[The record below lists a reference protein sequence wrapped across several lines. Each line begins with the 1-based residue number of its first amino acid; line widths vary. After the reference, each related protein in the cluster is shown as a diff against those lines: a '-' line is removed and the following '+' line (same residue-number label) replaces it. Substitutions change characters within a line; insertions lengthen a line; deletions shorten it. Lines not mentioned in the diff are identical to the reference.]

1 MQIWIYDDVQNKS
14 WTDINGL
21 STIHF
26 AIDNTEPN
34 ISIIPSR
41 SPDIGNWYSTR
52 PSYSN
57 TYPTFTISATD
68 TNLEK
73 VEYKWNE
80 ETWNEYTGDILYEEN
95 GKHILYAKATD
106 LAGNETIEELEVWFD
121 FSNPEGVFTIDDADG
136 IVRQTV
142 KLNFTD
148 VNDPSGSEEI
158 NRIEIWI
165 DGSYIEDAAKL
176 SDGVYEYSLSTTELD
191 DGDYTIRPSIFDMA
205 GNRTRPFIKITV
217 DNTSPNISFNLPEDG
232 EIYAGAIDLEA
243 TCNEDCDYINFWWW
257 RDDQTIQDAID
268 NKQNHTININGTS
281 FAWALDSLNPEL
293 SNGEIG
299 SELNGVYTFRAAGK
313 DLAGN
318 YHHEEITVTIDNTP
332 PVTSLNEEISGIFTN
347 DPILIV
353 GNTTDN
359 LSGVDFVNL
368 YYKLSS
374 NPEEEWILIG
384 TVPTI
389 DNPDDNSPFA
399 WSYTWTPDAE
409 GTYDIKASA
418 TDTLGNEE
426 QSAYIYDLTYDITP
440 PSITIFDI
448 VGDMLNIE
456 VDDVLSGTE
465 KIEIKINDG
474 EWITYISNVNL
485 NDLLNNEPGTY
496 TIYIKVTDKAGN
508 EIEDSTIYTIPEPV
522 AEVLGET
529 DDKSTGGNVVYAQT
543 PGIGSG
549 TEITEETETIPEE
562 EVLGEDILT
571 CENPI
576 QVSGY
581 VYLDKNKNDQMDENE
596 KGIAGISITITGIY
610 KENRITIDTLET
622 DEKGYYKTELCPDTY
637 TLTIDKNDLPKNTE
651 IEEVL
656 SLEIKED
663 AKEPVEYNIPAID
676 TRNFWQKYWYLI
688 LIAGA
693 LGITTVYLITTSRKK
708 EQEY

>member
-26 AIDNTEPN
+26 AI
-34 ISIIPSR
+34 
-41 SPDIGNWYSTR
+41 
-52 PSYSN
+52 
-57 TYPTFTISATD
+57 
-68 TNLEK
+68 
-73 VEYKWNE
+73 
-80 ETWNEYTGDILYEEN
+80 
-95 GKHILYAKATD
+95 
-106 LAGNETIEELEVWFD
+106 
-121 FSNPEGVFTIDDADG
+121 
-136 IVRQTV
+136 
-142 KLNFTD
+142 
-148 VNDPSGSEEI
+148 
-158 NRIEIWI
+158 
-165 DGSYIEDAAKL
+165 
-176 SDGVYEYSLSTTELD
+176 
-191 DGDYTIRPSIFDMA
+191 
-205 GNRTRPFIKITV
+205 

-257 RDDQTIQDAID
+257 SDEQTIDDAIV
-268 NKQNHTININGTS
+268 NNQNHKVDTNGTD
-281 FAWALDSLNPEL
+281 FTWTLNSLNPVL
-293 SNGEIG
+293 SNGDIG
-299 SELNGVYTFRAAGK
+299 GKLNGVYTFRAAGK

-318 YHHEEITVTIDNTP
+318 YHHEEITVTIDNTAP
-332 PVTSLNEEISGIFTN
+332 ETTLNEEISGIFTN

-389 DNPDDNSPFA
+389 DNPDDNSPFT

-409 GTYDIKASA
+409 GTYDIKASG

-465 KIEIKINDG
+465 KIEIKINDR
-474 EWITYISNVNL
+474 EWITYISDVNL

-496 TIYIKVTDKAGN
+496 TIYIRVTDKAGN
-508 EIEDSTIYTIPEPV
+508 EIEDSITYTIPEPP
-522 AEVLGET
+522 AEEEVLGET

-549 TEITEETETIPEE
+549 TEITEEETETIPEE

-581 VYLDKNKNDQMDENE
+581 IYLDKNKNDLMDENE

-610 KENRITIDTLET
+610 KENKITIDTLET
-622 DEKGYYKTELCPDTY
+622 DEKGYYEIELCPDTY

-663 AKEPVEYNIPAID
+663 TKEPIQYNIPAID

-693 LGITTVYLITTSRKK
+693 LGITTVYLIATGKKK
-708 EQEY
+708 EQEN